1 MKMLLSFVLLVLLTA
16 CSGVN
21 KKQSLQ
27 QVEQEQVT
35 ANRTETPSSLDA
47 LILENRGPAP
57 ELTNQVWLN
66 TEHPLSIAKLRGKVV
81 LLEMWTFG

>member
-16 CSGVN
+16 CSGLNTN
-21 KKQSLQ
+21 KSPQK
-27 QVEQEQVT
+27 VEQETRNQ
-35 ANRTETPSSLDA
+35 TETPSIMDA
-47 LILENRGPAP
+47 LRLVNRGPAP
-57 ELTNQVWLN
+57 ELTNQIWLN